1 MQWPS
6 IMASCRFIHDAKQ
19 PGLWDS
25 EPEQG
30 SLPESLIPALVPVL
44 ARHTSTLERC
54 WFEVYDGYGC
64 LAIGDDEAPDFELPH
79 RRILLMTGSIGR
91 RAHVAVMMVQPTDG
105 VTWASDR
112 LNPLGPV
119 PEA

>member
-79 RRILLMTGSIGR
+79 RRILLMTGSIG
-91 RAHVAVMMVQPTDG
+91 AVRTSQ
-105 VTWASDR
+105 S
-112 LNPLGPV
+112 
-119 PEA
+119 